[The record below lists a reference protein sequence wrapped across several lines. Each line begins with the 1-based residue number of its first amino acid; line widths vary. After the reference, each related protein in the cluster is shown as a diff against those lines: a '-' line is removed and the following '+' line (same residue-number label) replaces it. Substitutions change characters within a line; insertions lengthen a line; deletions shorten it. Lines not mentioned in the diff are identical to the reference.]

1 MTPAPDTTAQAA
13 SPPPPR
19 HLPFRV
25 VAIGASAGG
34 LPAIQV
40 ILSQLPRDFPVP
52 ILIVQHL
59 AAAHPSLMA
68 ELLGAHTPLRV
79 RWAEVGDKLEAG
91 TAYLAS
97 PGLHLTVD
105 GDGVLAL
112 PDTDKVRSCRPSA
125 DVLFNSVALSFGPRA
140 ICVVLTGTGFD
151 GGDGAGAMQR
161 AGGSVIAQDQATS
174 TFFSM
179 PHAAILAT
187 TFATVLPIR
196 QIAPALVAL
205 ATKGALS

>member
-1 MTPAPDTTAQAA
+1 MTPAPATIAQAA
-13 SPPPPR
+13 SPPS
-19 HLPFRV
+19 HLPFRA
-25 VAIGASAGG
+25 VAIAASAGG
-34 LPAIQV
+34 LPAIRA
-40 ILSQLPRDFPVP
+40 ILSQLPADFPVP

-59 AAAHPSLMA
+59 AAAHPSVMA
-68 ELLGAHTPLRV
+68 ELLDAHTSLRV
-79 RWAEVGDKLEAG
+79 RWAVPGDKLEAG

-105 GDGVLAL
+105 GEGVLAL

-140 ICVVLTGTGFD
+140 ICIVLTGTGFD

-161 AGGSVIAQDQATS
+161 AGGSVIAQDQTTS